1 MSLSIF
7 VVVIFAIYLTGAL
20 LIAETKGDSADPAS
34 GRSAWAVAFYFKMQ
48 VI

>member
-20 LIAETKGDSADPAS
+20 LIAETKGDF
-34 GRSAWAVAFYFKMQ
+34 R
-48 VI
+48 

>member
-20 LIAETKGDSADPAS
+20 LIPETTGDF
-34 GRSAWAVAFYFKMQ
+34 R
-48 VI
+48 